1 MAWRPTQY
9 LVQGELDNTAP
20 GKVTG
25 WMEFA
30 GMGQR
35 LRFDLAGDF
44 HRDIRGAKIRFVGKG
59 RRHDPAA
66 AERMHGMALHQTGK
80 AGDITAGLPPRDYA
94 DYPYIEWYSREN
106 GRVVLELE
114 PEQVQVIG
122 TPVPASECEPVS
134 REEQGRNLAGFL
146 CEMARNIGR

>member
-1 MAWRPTQY
+1 MA
-9 LVQGELDNTAP
+9 E
-20 GKVTG
+20 
-25 WMEFA
+25 
-30 GMGQR
+30 
-35 LRFDLAGDF
+35 
-44 HRDIRGAKIRFVGKG
+44 
-59 RRHDPAA
+59 
-66 AERMHGMALHQTGK
+66 HQTGK
-80 AGDITAGLPPRDYA
+80 AGDITAGLPPRDYVE
-94 DYPYIEWYSREN
+94 YPYIEWYSRAN